1 MKDQQKNVADAGRK
15 ATPTKQS
22 QLVEKVEKAEKVAT
36 QKSSKAKRGITYIDL
51 PPEQDRNLPEKKKSE
66 SKREKAAESSPE
78 QKKTKAGV
86 TSPSKDKFPAVASPS
101 KHKLPAV
108 ASPSKHKIS
117 AIASP
122 SKDKFPAVASPSKH
136 KISAVASPSKD
147 KFPAVASPSKHK
159 IPAVASPSKH
169 KISAVTSPSKDKFPA
184 VASPSKDNIPAV
196 TSPLKQAST
205 ASTPV
210 STKHERPPASTPK
223 LGAPVSKKADVSS
236 PTTPIPPKP
245 TRSDSYR
252 SYLNRSGPRAP
263 GSKPI
268 PEGEEDCLDGL
279 TFVITGVLES
289 MEREQAS
296 DLIKKYGGR
305 VTTSVSKKTSYL
317 VVGEEAGESKLA
329 KVCIPQTNLLVV
341 TFLISSSSFGDC

>member
-15 ATPTKQS
+15 ATPSKQS

-36 QKSSKAKRGITYIDL
+36 QKSSKAKRGITYTDL
-51 PPEQDRNLPEKKKSE
+51 PPEQDRNLPEEKKSE

-78 QKKTKAGV
+78 QKKIKAGV
-86 TSPSKDKFPAVASPS
+86 TSPSKDKF
-101 KHKLPAV
+101 PAV

-136 KISAVASPSKD
+136 KI
-147 KFPAVASPSKHK
+147 
-159 IPAVASPSKH
+159 PAVASPSKH
-169 KISAVTSPSKDKFPA
+169 KISAVASPSKDKFPA

-317 VVGEEAGESKLA
+317 VIGEEAGESKLD
-329 KVCIPQTNLLVV
+329 
-341 TFLISSSSFGDC
+341 LIVILYLE